1 MRCWPQI
8 EQRKKHEFG
17 PQTCSSFI
25 LTNDTLTEKEQV
37 DGNQEVLKAA
47 DTVQQAQGCLNTFI
61 YNTDCSHISS
71 FFVYLANRNS
81 SSSFLQV

>member
-1 MRCWPQI
+1 MRCWPQT

-17 PQTCSSFI
+17 PQTWSSFI
-25 LTNDTLTEKEQV
+25 LTNDMLTGKEQV

-47 DTVQQAQGCLNTFI
+47 DSATSTFI

>member
-25 LTNDTLTEKEQV
+25 LTNDTLTGKEHV

-47 DTVQQAQGCLNTFI
+47 DSVQQAQGCLNTFI